1 MKHNRLCYISRNYY
15 NLTSAGNKAK
25 TDYERILD
33 CMGATNIGLPCR
45 ASSNKIQAFFYNL
58 LSIAKACLYIR
69 RGDVI
74 LLQYPVKKYF
84 AFLCNAARLKGAS
97 TVFGEYLKYNTPHKA
112 SFYLRAGL
120 PIIVWRQSA
129 IAQLVEERN
138 AGIAVNSLTELT
150 EVLKSVTPADYK
162 ALKASVRQL
171 A

>member
-33 CMGATNIGLPCR
+33 SMGATNIGLPCR
-45 ASSNKIQAFFYNL
+45 VSSNKIQAF
-58 LSIAKACLYIR
+58 
-69 RGDVI
+69 
-74 LLQYPVKKYF
+74 
-84 AFLCNAARLKGAS
+84 
-97 TVFGEYLKYNTPHKA
+97 
-112 SFYLRAGL
+112 FYLRAGL

-129 IAQLVEERN
+129 IAQLAEERN
-138 AGIAVNSLTELT
+138 VGIVVNSLTELT

-171 A
+171 AKEINNGENLKKAVNEALTDIK